1 MKKRIPLDGIYFYPE
16 MSAHEAGDNIMP
28 AGRPRTCVPEKEELI
43 ALGQDLL
50 AWASEPCEDELR
62 ARWCEWYS
70 RKHFFIRAQWKHMI
84 DKAEFRPYYEAA
96 QTYLAQKWIDGT
108 INQSIAHRYL
118 RIYDPELK
126 ESEDRDAEANEARK
140 AAALKGEAKAIEQA
154 KQEVLDEV
162 QRSKRK
168 PK

>member
-1 MKKRIPLDGIYFYPE
+1 
-16 MSAHEAGDNIMP
+16 MP
-28 AGRPRTCVPEKEELI
+28 APLGNKYALNGNGGRPRTSVPEKEELI
-43 ALGQDLL
+43 ELGKDLV
-50 AWASEPCEDELR
+50 AWASEKQKGELR

-84 DKAEFRPYYEAA
+84 EKPEFRPYYEAA
-96 QTYLAQKWIDGT
+96 QTFLAEKWIDGT

-126 ESEDRDAEANEARK
+126 ENEDVDSDVEAERK
-140 AAALKGEAKAIEQA
+140 AKALKGEARAAEEQ
-154 KQEVLDEV
+154 KQEVLAEV
-162 QRSKRK
+162 QRKKRV